1 MAGGKLAPWIP
12 TPVEVI
18 RVALRLAWVG
28 PGDVLY
34 DLGCGDGRVVV
45 IAARDF
51 GVRLAVGVEIDS
63 LLAEA
68 ARYHARRCG
77 VSGRVRIVE
86 EDFRRVSLAPATVV
100 YLYLYPSINEA
111 LRPKLEAELRPGS
124 RVVTIDFP
132 VPGWVPVR
140 MRRVEDS
147 RGITR
152 TVRVYMVGL
161 SDYRWRRPG
170 SEVCGVPEA
179 YSVLL
184 GRGGS

>member
-1 MAGGKLAPWIP
+1 MEKLAPWIP
-12 TPVEVI
+12 TPVEV
-18 RVALRLAWVG
+18 VVEALRLSWAG

-51 GVRLAVGVEIDS
+51 GVDEAVGVEVDP

-68 ARYHARRCG
+68 ARYHARRAG
-77 VSGRVRIVE
+77 VEGRVRILE
-86 EDFRRVSLAPATVV
+86 EDFRRVSLTPATIV

-111 LRPKLEAELRPGS
+111 LRPKLEAELRPGA

-140 MRRVEDS
+140 VRRVEDS

-170 SEVCGVPEA
+170 SSVCGVPEA
-179 YSVLL
+179 YTVLL
-184 GRGGS
+184 RRDPP